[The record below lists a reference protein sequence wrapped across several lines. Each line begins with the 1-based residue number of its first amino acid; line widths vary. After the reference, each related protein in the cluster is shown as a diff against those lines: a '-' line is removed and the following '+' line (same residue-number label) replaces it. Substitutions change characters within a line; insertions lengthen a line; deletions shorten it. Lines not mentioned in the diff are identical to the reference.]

1 MGNEDSKIDL
11 TPEEKTLLENNR
23 KMREKVAEC
32 AKEIGDVLKKYN
44 MRLETTKPEVV
55 VVPNVNA

>member
-1 MGNEDSKIDL
+1 MAEE
-11 TPEEKTLLENNR
+11 TFTEEEKKIIEKARESR
-23 KMREKVAEC
+23 KNVELC